1 MSPSAADAL
10 WARPVLWFR
19 SPPRDAAAN
28 MAYDE
33 AMRRHAAATGAVLVR
48 AYTWREPSLSL
59 GRNQRTAGIYDAA
72 RCAALGVPV
81 VRRPTGGRALLHGRE
96 VTYCVAAPHDAA
108 PTLRGGYDAIND
120 WLLDALRRLGVAAE
134 RAAAAPA
141 EPIPGLAPCFEHPSA
156 GELVVDG
163 RKLVGSAQHRD
174 GDAFLQHGSILLD
187 DDQPLLARLARV
199 PLPRVPPPAT
209 LRALL
214 GPALDV
220 ATVMDA
226 LEAALRA
233 RAPHCTDAMRDAM
246 VVGASAERITVFSS
260 DPAWTW
266 RR

>member
-1 MSPSAADAL
+1 
-10 WARPVLWFR
+10 
-19 SPPRDAAAN
+19 
-28 MAYDE
+28 MAWDE
-33 AMRRHAAATGAVLVR
+33 AMRRHAATTGAVLVR
-48 AYTWREPSLSL
+48 AYTWDAPSLSL

-81 VRRPTGGRALLHGRE
+81 VRRPTGGRALLHARE

-108 PTLRGGYDAIND
+108 PTLRGGYDAINA
-120 WLLDALRRLGVAAE
+120 WLLDALHRLGVAAT
-134 RAAAAPA
+134 RAGPSEA
-141 EPIPGLAPCFEHPSA
+141 EPAPGLAPCFEHPSA
-156 GELVVDG
+156 GELVVAG

-187 DDQPLLARLARV
+187 DDQALLARLACV
-199 PLPRVPPPAT
+199 PLPPVPPPAT

-214 GPALDV
+214 GPTLDE

-233 RAPHCTDAMRDAM
+233 RAPHVDGSMRDAA
-246 VVGASAERITVFSS
+246 VVGASADRITVFSS